1 MYGRGYL
8 SEIAP
13 TWAVFCPT
21 LAFVVEMVYTLDKG
35 VSIELMCLQLHIW
48 LHRAVAWGC
57 VCLVVIWERKAHTGA
72 DYCFFFG
79 L

>member
-21 LAFVVEMVYTLDKG
+21 LAFVVEKVYTLDKG
-35 VSIELMCLQLHIW
+35 VSPLKRAYLSIEL
-48 LHRAVAWGC
+48 
-57 VCLVVIWERKAHTGA
+57 LVI
-72 DYCFFFG
+72 F
-79 L
+79 